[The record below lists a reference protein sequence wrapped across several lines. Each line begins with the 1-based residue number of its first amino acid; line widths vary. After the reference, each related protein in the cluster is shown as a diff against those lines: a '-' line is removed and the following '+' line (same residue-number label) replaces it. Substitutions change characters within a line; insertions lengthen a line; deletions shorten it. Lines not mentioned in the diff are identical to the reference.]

1 MSVARMHREPPRTIS
16 HIALFSSRSWV
27 RHAAPSLAL
36 ATIFAGACAPRRATA
51 PSPSAATVTFVKRA
65 PKIGRVTI
73 EESSTNFRLSGEA
86 KVANGAPVGMTTE
99 TIERERRRE
108 EVLAVFER
116 IITKKKITYELIE
129 KRELRDGK
137 PVPTAPSP
145 LAGHSYI
152 AETKYSALIVT
163 NASGAPVSAPE
174 QRELAR
180 RLASVGKPD
189 PFLEGI
195 PDGPIRTSQAAPTMS
210 QVFLEIFEAGE
221 QGGDV
226 GKVDVRFAGL
236 REKPQGQCGI
246 FAFSLE
252 VQMAGEPR
260 LALQLR
266 GEFLVRI
273 SDSAPIEFEMQGP
286 ARLVGRQNVEGRN
299 VALEGT
305 GAFYGTWRATYL

>member
-65 PKIGRVTI
+65 PKVGRVTI

-99 TIERERRRE
+99 SIERERKRE

-116 IITKKKITYELIE
+116 IITKKKITYEQLE
-129 KRELRDGK
+129 RREYRDGK
-137 PVPTAPSP
+137 AVPTPVSP
-145 LAGHSYI
+145 LLGHSYI
-152 AETKYSALIVT
+152 AETKNSMLVLT
-163 NASGAPVSAPE
+163 SASGTPVSEAE
-174 QRELAR
+174 RKELSR
-180 RLASVGKPD
+180 RLANLGKPD

-195 PDGPIRTSQAAPTMS
+195 PDGPVRADQAAPQMGGG
-210 QVFLEIFEAGE
+210 FLEIFEGGE
-221 QGGDV
+221 QGADV
-226 GKVDVRFAGL
+226 GNEDVRFTGT
-236 REKPQGQCGI
+236 RGRPEGPCGV
-246 FAFSLE
+246 FAFTLG

-266 GEFLVRI
+266 GEFLVRVA
-273 SDSAPIEFEMQGP
+273 DGAPIEFEMAG
-286 ARLVGRQNVEGRN
+286 
-299 VALEGT
+299 
-305 GAFYGTWRATYL
+305 